1 MSCPYNQNLECFCAV
16 QLWWPHQALKVYLLF
31 TQTWVI
37 LDLDNWINWFWLW
50 VRSHCCMHVLKA
62 CNDDGSSHAVRHLFF
77 QKIIIAFLE
86 KWFWL
91 TVKGFCLSDIQIYLC
106 SSRRF
111 HVFLIYTF
119 RLLKNQNN
127 IIYVHEWAL

>member
-16 QLWWPHQALKVYLLF
+16 QLWWPHQALKVYRLF

-62 CNDDGSSHAVRHLFF
+62 CNDDGSSHAVMHLFF
-77 QKIIIAFLE
+77 QTIIIAFLE
-86 KWFWL
+86 K
-91 TVKGFCLSDIQIYLC
+91 
-106 SSRRF
+106 
-111 HVFLIYTF
+111 
-119 RLLKNQNN
+119 
-127 IIYVHEWAL
+127 